1 MSRRGLTARSWCVVV
16 DHRRGG
22 DGEPRPV
29 NEALNR
35 IMRSLGAPPGD
46 AFSRIRDRW
55 PEWVGPDLVDH
66 CEVLSLRDGA
76 LVVRVDQPPFVTSL
90 RWSEARIVAA
100 CDEEIGAGLIER
112 LTIRVG
118 PAASA

>member
-1 MSRRGLTARSWCVVV
+1 MWCVVV
-16 DHRRGG
+16 DHRRG

-35 IMRSLGAPPGD
+35 ILRSLGAPPGD
-46 AFSRIRDRW
+46 AFARIRDRW
-55 PEWVGPDLVDH
+55 PEWIGADLADH
-66 CEVLSLRDGA
+66 CELVSLRDKA

-100 CDEEIGAGLIER
+100 CNDEIGADLIER

-118 PAASA
+118 PAAAS